1 MTADELSERLTS
13 LVAEARDALPDD
25 EIAAELE
32 ALAASL
38 RE

>member
-1 MTADELSERLTS
+1 MTHDELSERLTA
-13 LVAEARDALPDD
+13 LVAEAREAIPDD